1 MLTFEDC
8 VALSG
13 LTEEEIAA
21 IAEHEHIPELAAA
34 EMGNYLCRSPSGE
47 LRIKRMIVDDIEA
60 ASVAGKLDRV
70 AALRLVLRH
79 FVECHPGGDERH
91 RPRGPAKILPP
102 RAQ

>member
-8 VALSG
+8 LALSG
-13 LTEEEIAA
+13 LTADEVAA

-34 EMGNYLCRSPSGE
+34 EMGNYLCRTPEGE
-47 LRIKRMIVDDIEA
+47 LRIKRMIVDDIQLAYA
-60 ASVAGKLDRV
+60 AGRLDRA

-91 RPRGPAKILPP
+91 GVRRGAAA
-102 RAQ
+102 RAR

>member
-13 LTEEEIAA
+13 LTAEEIAA

-47 LRIKRMIVDDIEA
+47 LRIKRMIVEDIDA
-60 ASVAGKLDRV
+60 ASTAGRVDRV
-70 AALRLVLRH
+70 VALRLVLRH
-79 FVECHPGGDERH
+79 FVECHPGGDER
-91 RPRGPAKILPP
+91 RRTRSP
-102 RAQ
+102 

>member
-13 LTEEEIAA
+13 LAAEEIAA

-34 EMGNYLCRSPSGE
+34 EMGSYLCRSPSGE
-47 LRIKRMIVDDIEA
+47 LRIKRMIVDDIELA
-60 ASVAGKLDRV
+60 RTTGKLDRA

-79 FVECHPGGDERH
+79 FIECHPGGDER
-91 RPRGPAKILPP
+91 RGARRGVKS
-102 RAQ
+102 RTG

>member
-13 LTEEEIAA
+13 LTAEEIAA

-47 LRIKRMIVDDIEA
+47 LHIKRMIIDDIEA
-60 ASVAGKLDRV
+60 ARAAGKLDRA
-70 AALRLVLRH
+70 AALKLVLRH
-79 FVECHPGGDERH
+79 FVECHPGSDER
-91 RPRGPAKILPP
+91 RRARRGV
-102 RAQ
+102 

>member
-13 LTEEEIAA
+13 LTAEEIAA

-47 LRIKRMIVDDIEA
+47 LRIKRMIVEDIDA
-60 ASVAGKLDRV
+60 ASTAGRVDRV
-70 AALRLVLRH
+70 VALRLVLRH
-79 FVECHPGGDERH
+79 FVECHPGGDERR
-91 RPRGPAKILPP
+91 RPRRP
-102 RAQ
+102 